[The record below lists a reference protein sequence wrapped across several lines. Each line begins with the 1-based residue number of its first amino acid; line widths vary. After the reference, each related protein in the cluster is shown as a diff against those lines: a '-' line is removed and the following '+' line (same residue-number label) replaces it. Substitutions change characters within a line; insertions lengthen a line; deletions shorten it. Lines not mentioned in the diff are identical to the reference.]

1 MKLAL
6 EKLADHLQGRLA
18 PLYLVS
24 GDETLLVGEA
34 CDAIRARARQAG
46 FATREV
52 HFIERVADWAAVSG
66 SVGTMSLFGDQRL
79 LEVRMASAK
88 PGKDGGAVLAAL
100 AQAGPETLV
109 LVIAPRL
116 DRDAQSSA
124 WFKALSEAGAWLPV
138 WEVSAAQLPAWLGA
152 RCRRVGLAASDEA
165 LELLAARVEGN
176 LLAAA
181 QEIEKLHVLFGSGQV
196 SDQQISS
203 VVADAARFDVYDLVD
218 AVLGDMLPRSLRI
231 LDGLR
236 GEGTPQPVVLW
247 ALARE
252 TRTLAALAF
261 RIASGERMDA
271 ALARHQ
277 PRIWEQRR
285 ALVAAAL
292 RRLDQQAIHDAL
304 LLCSRADR
312 VIKGQE
318 RGNGWSALTDVCVA
332 LTLRAKLA
340 DFGIA
345 GGFC

>member
-79 LEVRMASAK
+79 LEVRMSSAK

-138 WEVSAAQLPAWLGA
+138 WEVTAAQLPAWLGA
-152 RCRRVGLAASDEA
+152 RCRRVGLAASEEA
-165 LELLAARVEGN
+165 IELLAARVEGN
-176 LLAAA
+176 LPAGQQEIDKLRMLVDGDRLDAAQVLAA
-181 QEIEKLHVLFGSGQV
+181 
-196 SDQQISS
+196 
-203 VVADAARFDVYDLVD
+203 VADSSRYDVFRLSE
-218 AVLGDMLPRSLRI
+218 AVLSGDAPRALRVAE
-231 LDGLR
+231 GLR
-236 GEGTPQPVVLW
+236 GEGVEPTLVLW
-247 ALARE
+247 ALTRDLRQLWSLRE
-252 TRTLAALAF
+252 GSAAT
-261 RIASGERMDA
+261 GG
-271 ALARHQ
+271 
-277 PRIWEQRR
+277 R
-285 ALVAAAL
+285 AGWMPPAQAAAL
-292 RRLDQQAIHDAL
+292 ERARRRLPRFPFARLAARALRADRMIKGRLQGEPWDEIL
-304 LLCSRADR
+304 LLCAEFC
-312 VIKGQE
+312 G
-318 RGNGWSALTDVCVA
+318 
-332 LTLRAKLA
+332 LRAPA
-340 DFGIA
+340 PPRGA
-345 GGFC
+345 

>member
-1 MKLAL
+1 MKLAA
-6 EKLADHLQGRLA
+6 ADIGRALRSGIAPIYLLFGEEPLQL
-18 PLYLVS
+18 
-24 GDETLLVGEA
+24 GEA
-34 CDAIRARARQAG
+34 ADAIRDAARRAGCSGWELFFVQSGFRWSDLRDAADSRSLFSERRLLDVRVPDKLDADAAAFLLDYAGKPPDDCVLVVSAGRLSSEDQKKAWFRSVEQAG
-46 FATREV
+46 VVVQARNLEG
-52 HFIERVADWAAVSG
+52 R
-66 SVGTMSLFGDQRL
+66 QL
-79 LEVRMASAK
+79 LEWLDRRMSAK
-88 PGKDGGAVLAAL
+88 GLLAD
-100 AQAGPETLV
+100 QAGL
-109 LVIAPRL
+109 R
-116 DRDAQSSA
+116 
-124 WFKALSEAGAWLPV
+124 
-138 WEVSAAQLPAWLGA
+138 
-152 RCRRVGLAASDEA
+152 
-165 LELLAARVEGN
+165 LLAARVEGN

-196 SDQQISS
+196 SDQQIAS

-312 VIKGQE
+312 IIKGQE

-332 LTLRAKLA
+332 LTVRTRLMDASV
-340 DFGIA
+340 A
-345 GGFC
+345 GGFR